1 MSADTSPPSSSA
13 APRAGSSRQSA
24 TGRSNPTGPGA
35 VRRTYYL
42 AQPRVDELEEA
53 IERHLEN
60 LEMLGKR
67 LPAYVVHGEI
77 IRAGIER
84 EDVVTARLRRRL
96 ELDL

>member
-1 MSADTSPPSSSA
+1 
-13 APRAGSSRQSA
+13 
-24 TGRSNPTGPGA
+24 
-35 VRRTYYL
+35 
-42 AQPRVDELEEA
+42 
-53 IERHLEN
+53 
-60 LEMLGKR
+60 MLGKR